1 MDAGIHELTAGY
13 ALDALDPEERD
24 AYEAH
29 LPQCERCQDE
39 LAAFSEV
46 AGALAVAA
54 TGPAPPP
61 GLRERILSDARAEPV
76 NVVPLEPRHRTTPV
90 LAAVSAIAAAAAV
103 ALGLYALSL
112 DARLG
117 DTRTAL
123 SQQEKVTAVLSDPDA
138 RTVDLDSGDGR
149 VVVAPGGD
157 AVLVLNGMGTLPEG
171 KTYQAWVIGGDGK
184 PLPAGTFEPD
194 EGTAVVAVAEA
205 VPAQGVVAV
214 TVEDDGGASDTDVAD
229 RRGVRAGLSRHRVVP
244 IRSVH
249 SFACPCSPPS

>member
-29 LPQCERCQDE
+29 LPRCERCQVE

-61 GLRERILSDARAEPV
+61 GLRERILADARAEPA
-76 NVVPLEPRHRTTPV
+76 NVIPLRTRHRTTPV
-90 LAAVSAIAAAAAV
+90 LAAAGAIAAVAAIV
-103 ALGLYALSL
+103 LGLYALSL
-112 DARLG
+112 DGKLG
-117 DTRTAL
+117 DARTAL
-123 SQQEKVTAVLSDPDA
+123 SQQEKVTAVLSDPTA
-138 RTVDLDSGDGR
+138 RTVGLDSGEGR
-149 VVVAPGGD
+149 VVVAPDGD
-157 AVLVLNGMGTLPEG
+157 AVLVLNGMGALPEG
-171 KTYQAWVIGGDGK
+171 KTYQAWVIGADGK

-205 VPAQGVVAV
+205 VPEQGVVAV
-214 TVEDDGGASDTDVAD
+214 TVESDGGATTPTSPIVAASEP
-229 RRGVRAGLSRHRVVP
+229 V
-244 IRSVH
+244 
-249 SFACPCSPPS
+249 